1 MTLEELIASGTYF
14 CNYQERS
21 QQEVRNKLYAL
32 GGITTDIEAAIATLI
47 ERDLLNEERFAKAIA
62 RGKFRI
68 KHFGRIKIIQL
79 LRFHKISNYC
89 INVALKEIDELEY
102 HNTIRKLII
111 KKMQQI
117 EFSKNPK
124 QNFFKV
130 VWYVHQRGFEKELIV
145 DALND
150 LLKAEG

>member
-1 MTLEELIASGTYF
+1 MTLEELIASGTHF

-32 GGITTDIEAAIATLI
+32 GGNPTDIEAAIATLI
-47 ERDLLNEERFAKAIA
+47 EKDLLNEERFAKAIA

-89 INVALKEIDELEY
+89 INVALQEISEKEYQD
-102 HNTIRKLII
+102 TIRKLIR
-111 KKMQQI
+111 KKMQRLQY
-117 EFSKNPK
+117 SKNPK
-124 QNFFKV
+124 QNFFKTIG
-130 VWYVHQRGFEKELIV
+130 YVQQRGFEKELIIEIINEILQEE
-145 DALND
+145 D
-150 LLKAEG
+150 